1 MRTQVGIIGA
11 GPAGLLLSHLLH
23 LEGIESVVI
32 EQRSR
37 ATVESTIRA
46 GVLEQGT
53 VDILCEAGVGERLR
67 REGVVHH
74 GFEIRF
80 NGERH
85 RVPLSELTGGPA
97 ITLYAQHEVLKD
109 LIAARTAAA
118 NGQICFEA
126 KGSRV
131 FAPET
136 ARPGIEF
143 QTTAGSQRL
152 ECDFIAGCDGYHG
165 VSRAAIPATSCREF
179 HRDYP
184 YAWFGL
190 LTATPRV
197 AEELIYCHHEH
208 GFALVSTRSPGIQRL
223 YFQCSPNTRI
233 EDWSDDRVW
242 DELHS
247 RLAIDGGAAPAI
259 GPILQRDVVGLRS
272 FVCEP
277 MQYGRLYLAGDAA
290 HIVPPTGAKGMNLAI
305 ADVRILARALT
316 EFYRSGDQRW
326 LDAYSSDCLRRVWRA
341 QRFSAW
347 MTALLHRPDPFDAF
361 QARLQHAEFNAL
373 KASVEAAR
381 VLAQNYVG
389 WSWEQ

>member
-11 GPAGLLLSHLLH
+11 GPAGLLLSQLLH

-37 ATVESTIRA
+37 ATVESTLRA

-53 VDILCEAGVGERLR
+53 VDILCAAGVGDRLC

-74 GFEIRF
+74 GFEMRF
-80 NGERH
+80 NGERQ
-85 RVPLSELTGGPA
+85 RVPLSDLTGGRA

-109 LIAARTAAA
+109 LIAARTAADRHLH
-118 NGQICFEA
+118 FEA

-131 FAPET
+131 FALET
-136 ARPGIEF
+136 TRPSIEF
-143 QTTAGSQRL
+143 ATAAGSQRL
-152 ECDFIAGCDGYHG
+152 ECDFVVGCDGYHG
-165 VSRAAIPATSCREF
+165 VSRAAIPAASRREF
-179 HRDYP
+179 RRDYP

-190 LTATPRV
+190 LTATPRL
-197 AEELIYCHHEH
+197 AEELIYCHHER
-208 GFALVSTRSPGIQRL
+208 GFALVSTRSPDLQRL
-223 YFQCSPNTRI
+223 YFQCSLNTRI

-247 RLAIDGGAAPAI
+247 RLAIDGGAALAI

-316 EFYRSGDQRW
+316 EVYRNGDQRW
-326 LDAYSSDCLRRVWRA
+326 LDAYSDDCLRRVWRA

-361 QARLQHAEFNAL
+361 QARLQQAEFDAL
-373 KASVEAAR
+373 KSSVEMAR
-381 VLAQNYVG
+381 VVAQNYVG
-389 WSWEQ
+389 WPWDQ